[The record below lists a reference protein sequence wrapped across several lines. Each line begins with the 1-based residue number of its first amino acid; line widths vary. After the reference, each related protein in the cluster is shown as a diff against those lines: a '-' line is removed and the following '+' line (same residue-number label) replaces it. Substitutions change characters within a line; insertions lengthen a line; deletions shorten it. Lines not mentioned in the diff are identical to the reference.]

1 MATCTCNQ
9 PQPFDLIV
17 QNEKRTIYGLDVI
30 VFLTTI
36 HNPADEREAK
46 EKLWEHALQYNQLPE
61 SEETNYKIALYD
73 AYLDMKHLFERY
85 R

>member
-9 PQPFDLIV
+9 AQPFDIIV
-17 QNEKRTIYGLDVI
+17 NNEKRVILGLDVI

-36 HNPADEREAK
+36 HKPADETAAK
-46 EKLWEHALQYNQLPE
+46 EKLWESALQYNKLSK
-61 SEETNYKIALYD
+61 SEEDDYKIALYD

-85 R
+85 Q

>member
-30 VFLTTI
+30 VFLTPM
-36 HNPADEREAK
+36 HNPADKREVRK
-46 EKLWEHALQYNQLPE
+46 KLWEHAL
-61 SEETNYKIALYD
+61 
-73 AYLDMKHLFERY
+73 
-85 R
+85 